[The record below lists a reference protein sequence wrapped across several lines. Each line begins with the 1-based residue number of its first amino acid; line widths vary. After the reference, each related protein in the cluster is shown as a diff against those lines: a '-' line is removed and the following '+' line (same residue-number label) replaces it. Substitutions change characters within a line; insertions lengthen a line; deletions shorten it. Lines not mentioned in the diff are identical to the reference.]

1 MATQPVIEHKKI
13 HAGRIRDIS
22 NSGIITSEE

>member
-1 MATQPVIEHKKI
+1 MATQPVIERKKI

-22 NSGIITSEE
+22 NSGIIISEE